1 MAVTGRT
8 VADDGVENDDDD
20 DNDNNNNNKME

>member
-20 DNDNNNNNKME
+20 DNDNNNNKME

>member
-20 DNDNNNNNKME
+20 NNDNNNNNKME